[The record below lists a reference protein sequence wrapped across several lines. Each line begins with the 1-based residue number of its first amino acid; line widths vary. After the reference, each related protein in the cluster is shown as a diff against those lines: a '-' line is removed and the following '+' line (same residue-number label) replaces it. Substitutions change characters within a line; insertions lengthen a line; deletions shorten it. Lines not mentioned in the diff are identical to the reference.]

1 MVSAALLA
9 TIAVGCLFAAARLRR
24 ASWPARGPHA
34 AVVAWQALGLTWG
47 ISTIGA
53 LLAFGLAPY
62 GRGVAGGLESLTRD
76 ALTHGLFLSG
86 LAETPFAATQVA
98 AIIAAFGLTLV
109 LFWGLVAS
117 FIQVLR
123 TRRRHRHLLR
133 LVARD
138 DPEVP
143 GARVLD
149 HPAAA
154 AYCLPGVLN
163 SQIVISVGA
172 LEVLD
177 RHELAAVL
185 AHEHAHLRQR
195 HDLVLLPFSSLKRA
209 FPRVGMMETC
219 YNAVALLIEMCAD
232 DQARREHS
240 PKELAMALVRFGTAG
255 TAPVPAGA
263 LAATASAPEEPEVVT
278 RVSRLLNPHA
288 QLSRPETAAV
298 LTTAITLMSTTL
310 SLWHLPM

>member
-9 TIAVGCLFAAARLRR
+9 TIASGCLFAAARLRR
-24 ASWPARGPHA
+24 ASWPLRGPYV
-34 AVVAWQALGLTWG
+34 AVIAWQVLGLVWG

-62 GRGVAGGLESLTRD
+62 GRGVAGGVVALVTD
-76 ALTHGLFLSG
+76 AATHDLVLSE
-86 LAETPFAATQVA
+86 LAGTPFGATQVA
-98 AIIAAFGLTLV
+98 AVIAALVLTLV
-109 LFWGLVAS
+109 LFWGLVIS
-117 FIQVLR
+117 FVQVLR
-123 TRRRHRHLLR
+123 TRRRHRELLA

-154 AYCLPGVLN
+154 AYCLPGVLR
-163 SQIVISVGA
+163 SQVVISAGA
-172 LEVLD
+172 LAVLD

-209 FPRVGMMETC
+209 FPNVGVVATS
-219 YNAVALLIEMCAD
+219 YKAVALLIEMCAD
-232 DQARREHS
+232 DQARRVRS
-240 PKELAMALVRFGTAG
+240 AKELAMALVRFGSAG
-255 TAPVPAGA
+255 SATVPAGA
-263 LAATASAPEEPEVVT
+263 LAVKTGDDQPEVVA
-278 RVSRLLNPHA
+278 RVSRLLNPAA
-288 QLSRPETAAV
+288 QLSWTATAV
-298 LTTAITLMSTTL
+298 VLSSATVLMSTTL
-310 SLWHLPM
+310 WLWHVPI

>member
-24 ASWPARGPHA
+24 ASWPLRGPHV
-34 AVVAWQALGLTWG
+34 AVVAWQALGLAWG

-62 GRGVAGGLESLTRD
+62 EQGVFGGLSALAVD
-76 ALTHGLFLSG
+76 AATHGLYLSG
-86 LAETPFAATQVA
+86 LAETPFGATQVVAIVA
-98 AIIAAFGLTLV
+98 AVALTLL
-109 LFWGLVAS
+109 LFWGLSTS
-117 FIQVLR
+117 FLHVLR
-123 TRRRHRHLLR
+123 TRRRHRDLLS

-138 DPEVP
+138 DPDVP
-143 GARVLD
+143 GARILD

-163 SQIVISVGA
+163 SQIVISAGA
-172 LEVLD
+172 LAVLD
-177 RHELAAVL
+177 RSELAAVL

-209 FPRVGMMETC
+209 FPRVGLMVGY

-232 DQARREHS
+232 DEARREHS
-240 PKELAMALVRFGTAG
+240 PKELAMALLRFGTAG

-263 LAATASAPEEPEVVT
+263 LAAAAAHTDQPEVVT
-278 RVSRLLNPHA
+278 RVSRLLNPVA
-288 QLSRPETAAV
+288 QLSRGATVAV
-298 LTTAITLMSTTL
+298 LASAVTLMTTTVG
-310 SLWHLPM
+310 LWHLPM